1 MIISIKWIVDLVQT
15 TVMLSFDV
23 ICVLQRARFKKGSD
37 FHTCCDY
44 RCFCVFAV
52 SKAFL
57 VYFNLN

>member
-1 MIISIKWIVDLVQT
+1 MINFHYERNTPNWII
-15 TVMLSFDV
+15 LS
-23 ICVLQRARFKKGSD
+23 ARFKKGSD